1 MSRHIL
7 VLDVGTSALKAVV
20 FDAAGRIVASREA
33 GYGPAPGPHRQS
45 LNAWWAAA
53 REAIAALDRPNI
65 DAVVLSGTMENLIPV
80 DGSGNAVGNAILYS
94 DPCGTAALDRH
105 QAALDEIGA
114 GSILGNAPEPLMTAF
129 KVAWLR
135 EAHPAVYARARY
147 FFPGAKDAVALRLTG
162 EAVTDPVTAAT
173 TGLMDLAARDWSA
186 PLIDTL
192 GVPAEKLPA
201 IRPAGEI
208 IGTVTAAAA
217 EIGIATGTPVVNG
230 CGDGGATTLGSFC
243 REAGD
248 VSLYLGTTGWVARVT
263 ADTEPDERIFRLA
276 HPSPG
281 FTIAITPILSAG
293 AAGTWVRTVLG
304 ISTGERDAVL
314 AEADWDPKDLV
325 FLPYLAGERFPF
337 LDTEVRGAFVGLD
350 AAHMRGDL
358 YYAVLEG
365 VGFAIRANLK
375 TLDPAGTGRV
385 RLVGGGAESA
395 VWPQMLADI
404 LGRAILVPPFPEF
417 ATAMGAFLVAA
428 QALGFVVETPAAAR
442 TCEPRPDRAMRAD
455 RLARSFQAATAAA
468 RRLGSRATWGEARQ
482 PPRAR

>member
-1 MSRHIL
+1 MSRRIL

-33 GYGPAPGPHRQS
+33 GYGPAPGLHRQS
-45 LNAWWAAA
+45 INAWWAAA
-53 REAIAALDRPNI
+53 REAITALDPPQV

-80 DGSGNAVGNAILYS
+80 DAHGNAVGNAILYS

-105 QAALDEIGA
+105 RALLGEIGA
-114 GSILGNAPEPLMTAF
+114 ASILGNAPEPLMTAF
-129 KVAWLR
+129 KIAWQK
-135 EAHPAVYARARY
+135 EAHPAAYARARH
-147 FFPGAKDAVALRLTG
+147 FLPGAKDALALRLTG
-162 EAVTDPVTAAT
+162 KAVTDPVTAAT
-173 TGLMDLAARDWSA
+173 TGLMDLVTRDWSA
-186 PLIDTL
+186 PLIDAL

-208 IGTVTAAAA
+208 IGTVTAPAA

-248 VSLYLGTTGWVARVT
+248 ISLYLGTTGWVARVT
-263 ADTEPDERIFRLA
+263 TETGPDERIFRLA

-281 FTIAITPILSAG
+281 LTIAITPILSAG

-304 ISTGERDAVL
+304 ISTGDRDAVL
-314 AEADWDPKDLV
+314 AGADTEPKDLI

-337 LDTEVRGAFVGLD
+337 LDTQVRGAFVGLD
-350 AAHMRGDL
+350 AGHARGDL

-365 VGFAIRANLK
+365 VGFAVRANLN
-375 TLDPAGTGRV
+375 TLDPSGTGRI

-404 LGRAILVPPFPEF
+404 LGRPILVPPFPEF
-417 ATAMGAFLVAA
+417 ATAMGAFLIAA
-428 QALGFVVETPAAAR
+428 EALGFRVETPSAAR
-442 TCEPRPDRAMRAD
+442 TFEPRPDRAMRAE
-455 RLARSFQAATAAA
+455 RLAWSFQAATAVA
-468 RRLGSRATWGEARQ
+468 RRLGRRAT
-482 PPRAR
+482 